1 MERLTSPE
9 KQVYQRYVKEKIIER
24 CKSLK
29 LPLFIQSTAVAFWS
43 RFPQNNI
50 NMAIS
55 LACKANDRS
64 VEIGVCDME
73 LAEAL
78 NYDFHQ
84 PSPYL
89 RMYGLVIILQERAIV
104 ECVGEGLEMV
114 SDKEHAPVRVDLHFL
129 WSQSVRNMEKALLLD
144 HSAGVNEMATA
155 ALDLPP
161 RLFHG
166 VVDADWAVVD
176 KIKKEIGEMVPL
188 DRALLQVV
196 LQKTNVGDVIRDA
209 RTFPAK

>member
-1 MERLTSPE
+1 MEKLSSTE

-24 CKSLK
+24 CKTLK
-29 LPLFIQSTAVAFWS
+29 LPLFIQSTAIAFWS

-50 NMAIS
+50 NVAIS
-55 LACKANDRS
+55 LACKANDKS
-64 VEIGVCDME
+64 IEIGVCDME

-104 ECVGEGLEMV
+104 ECVGDNIQAESG
-114 SDKEHAPVRVDLHFL
+114 KEHAPVRVDLHFL
-129 WSQSVRNMEKALLLD
+129 WSQSIRNMEKALLLD
-144 HSAGVNEMATA
+144 HAAGVNEMAVA

-161 RLFHG
+161 YLFHG
-166 VVDADWAVVD
+166 VVKADWRVVD
-176 KIKKEIGEMVPL
+176 KIKKEIGEMKPL

-196 LQKTNVGDVIRDA
+196 LRKTNIGDVIRDV
-209 RTFPAK
+209 RILVG

>member
-1 MERLTSPE
+1 MERLTSSE

-24 CKSLK
+24 CKGLK

-50 NMAIS
+50 NVVIS

-64 VEIGVCDME
+64 IEIGVCDMD

-104 ECVGEGLEMV
+104 ECVGESTVAPSGR
-114 SDKEHAPVRVDLHFL
+114 DHAPIRVDLHFL

-144 HSAGVNEMATA
+144 ETAGVNEMAAA

-161 RLFHG
+161 RLLHG
-166 VVDADWAVVD
+166 VVNADWAVVD
-176 KIKKEIGEMVPL
+176 KIKKEIVEMEPL
-188 DRALLQVV
+188 DRALLQGV
-196 LQKTNVGDVIRDA
+196 LQKTNVGDVIRDV
-209 RTFPAK
+209 RTLLR

>member
-1 MERLTSPE
+1 MERLSSIE
-9 KQVYQRYVKEKIIER
+9 KRVYQRYVKEKIIER

-50 NMAIS
+50 NVVIS

-64 VEIGVCDME
+64 IEIGVCDME

-104 ECVGEGLEMV
+104 ECVEEDTEAESGN
-114 SDKEHAPVRVDLHFL
+114 DNAPVRVDLHFL
-129 WSQSVRNMEKALLLD
+129 WSQSIRNMEKALLLD
-144 HSAGVNEMATA
+144 QSVGVNEMAVA

-161 RLFHG
+161 RLLHG
-166 VVDADWAVVD
+166 VVKADWAVID
-176 KIKKEIGEMVPL
+176 KIKKEIGEMKPL
-188 DRALLQVV
+188 DRTLLQVV
-196 LQKTNVGDVIRDA
+196 LQKTNIGDIIRDVRMLA
-209 RTFPAK
+209 G